1 MGEKYKLMEF
11 VTIKYDDSTYKN
23 TMILKAFLHFVGISY
38 YEFNISR
45 SKPKYHDVL
54 INRSDAI
61 LVFCEEKGRVYKTGR
76 EIYFVNKTTEN
87 LIKDFLEKCFS
98 NEKIGETAH
107 EELLECFE
115 LFEKYEY
122 TKLLCVVYTQSYLS
136 NTTVQKAYNSYN
148 KLIMEQLVNKVQT
161 RTNIYKNCYYM
172 QYAFYLAAYEIDL
185 ICRKYKFDYFIDS
198 ESVAIASINEN
209 QENKGILNYNFV
221 KLAAKIYSNL
231 MGELENAWKLMSNVI
246 EKDAYDYT
254 AWYYMG
260 HINYIKRRPD
270 PGIEQLNKA
279 IEINNTD
286 YKALY
291 QLGYLYSLKCRQEDK
306 AISMFENVID
316 ILQYKLNNLELDN
329 VEAEYMYVTFLK
341 ICSLT
346 KQHYPRKALGACVT
360 AKDVITKKTKIYD
373 YLGIDYDSDEFYNAF
388 KKSLDIK
395 LLREEGLE
403 LALKFDLKDKAL
415 EFLDL

>member
-76 EIYFVNKTTEN
+76 KIYFVNKTTEN

-185 ICRKYKFDYFIDS
+185 ICRKYKFNYFIDR
-198 ESVAIASINEN
+198 ESIAIASINEN
-209 QENKGILNYNFV
+209 KKNKGILNYNFV

-231 MGELENAWKLMSNVI
+231 MDGWDKACELMSNVI

-260 HINYIKRRPD
+260 HINYLKRRPD

-291 QLGYLYSLKCRQEDK
+291 QLGYLYSLKYRQEDK
-306 AISMFENVID
+306 AISMFENVIH

-329 VEAEYMYVTFLK
+329 VEAEYMYATLLK

-346 KQHYPRKALGACVT
+346 KQHDPRKALDACVI
-360 AKDVITKKTKIYD
+360 AKDIITKKTKIYD

-388 KKSLDIK
+388 KKSIDIK
-395 LLREEGLE
+395 LLRKEGIE
-403 LALKFDLKDKAL
+403 LALEFEHKDKAL